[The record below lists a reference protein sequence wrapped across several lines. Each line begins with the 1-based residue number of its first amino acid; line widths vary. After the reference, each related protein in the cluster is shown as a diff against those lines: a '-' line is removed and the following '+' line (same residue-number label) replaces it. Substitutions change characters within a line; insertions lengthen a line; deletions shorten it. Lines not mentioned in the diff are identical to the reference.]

1 VKGLVGEERKVAAIL
16 VADIVGFSRL
26 TGADEEATLAR
37 LRALRA
43 DLFNPSVAAH
53 GGRVVKRTGDGA
65 IVEFRSV
72 VEAVRCALDVTKG
85 LAERNA
91 GLAPDQRIEVRTG
104 IHLGDVIEE
113 ADGDLMG
120 DGVNIAARLEGISA
134 PGGVCLSEDAW
145 RQVRDKIPETF
156 VDLGEQE
163 LKNIARPMRVFALGG
178 QALARPAA
186 PPEEPAVVAPP
197 QRESGPVRALA
208 AAGVGVLDSVAR
220 LIGVFADKAATAG
233 SPAIRSAGDVP
244 SVESIRARGR
254 RLRRAIRSAIRDIPS
269 PEARARDRRLRR
281 AIIVAAVL
289 SLLAARACHERRRA
303 APAPPP
309 RVGAVEERLTQA
321 RSPFA
326 GF

>member
-1 VKGLVGEERKVAAIL
+1 MGEERKVAAIL

-26 TGADEEATLAR
+26 TAADEEATLTR

-43 DLFNPSVAAH
+43 ELFNPSVAAH

-91 GLAPDQRIEVRTG
+91 GLSPDQRIEVRTG
-104 IHLGDVIEE
+104 IHLGDVVEE

-145 RQVRDKIPETF
+145 RQVRDKLPETF
-156 VDLGEQE
+156 VDLGEHE

-178 QALARPAA
+178 EAGADPA
-186 PPEEPAVVAPP
+186 PPPAPVVAP
-197 QRESGPVRALA
+197 RRRHRGPVGALIGA
-208 AAGVGVLDSVAR
+208 AVGVVDVIAHA
-220 LIGVFADKAATAG
+220 INAIADRAGTAG
-233 SPAIRSAGDVP
+233 RPAIASPGAVP
-244 SVESIRARGR
+244 SAEQK
-254 RLRRAIRSAIRDIPS
+254 
-269 PEARARDRRLRR
+269 ARDRRLRR
-281 AIIVAAVL
+281 AIIAAAII
-289 SLLAARACHERRRA
+289 SLLAARACNERRPA
-303 APAPPP
+303 APPP
-309 RVGAVEERLTQA
+309 QRPPPHTGALGDGL
-321 RSPFA
+321 A
-326 GF
+326 GAAGLAAHF